1 MHERCHIFRMTKNKK
16 DRIEIARKII
26 ASVKKE
32 MQMPRLTESVRTDGE
47 RQAASIVEGR
57 SSRSGRS

>member
-1 MHERCHIFRMTKNKK
+1 MTKSKK

-47 RQAASIVEGR
+47 RRAAAIVEVR
-57 SSRSGRS
+57 SARSGRW